1 MSPDARPRNL
11 AVAVAELLR
20 APPGIEAE
28 VAPETPRPAFPSV
41 DRADDE
47 DTVNAAAAP
56 ARLELV
62 EPAIL
67 MPLTTA
73 RRTGVRTRAGSTY
86 VPEGMLL
93 GGAPNYYVFGIE
105 PFVELPIGR
114 SAVASFT
121 VPVTGT
127 EGPGVSSWG
136 RLGNLTA
143 ALRYASG
150 EGLRVGVGAALSVNV
165 ADVPEAQAMSNLF
178 ELDRYRDATESL
190 RLQADALWR
199 SGKLYL
205 QGEVAVLVLVD
216 EHVSG
221 ALLRPGIS
229 AGISLSRVTFGAEYL
244 VLADPGNHYF
254 RVNDRVVQAL
264 IVGTRLKASATATL
278 GLSLYAALDQALNVG
293 SAGTFSTA
301 WTF

>member
-1 MSPDARPRNL
+1 
-11 AVAVAELLR
+11 V
-20 APPGIEAE
+20 
-28 VAPETPRPAFPSV
+28 
-41 DRADDE
+41 
-47 DTVNAAAAP
+47 P

-86 VPEGMLL
+86 VPDGMPL
-93 GGAPNYYVFGIE
+93 GAPNYYVFGIE
-105 PFVELPIGR
+105 PFVELPLGR
-114 SAVASFT
+114 STVASFT

-136 RLGNLTA
+136 RAGNLTA
-143 ALRYASG
+143 GLRYASG

-178 ELDRYRDATESL
+178 EIDRYRDATESL
-190 RLQADALWR
+190 RLQADGLWR

-205 QGEVAVLVLVD
+205 QGEIAVMVLAD
-216 EHVSG
+216 AHVFG
-221 ALLRPGIS
+221 TLLRPGL
-229 AGISLSRVTFGAEYL
+229 AGGVSLSRVTFGAEYL
-244 VLADPGNHYF
+244 LLADPGNHYF
-254 RVNDRVVQAL
+254 RFNSRVVQAL
-264 IVGTRLKASATATL
+264 IVGTRWKASGSATL
-278 GLSLYAALDQALNVG
+278 GLSLYLALDQAPNLG
-293 SAGTFSTA
+293 AAATFSTA

>member
-1 MSPDARPRNL
+1 MNALAAALLTSLASAPPPAEPAVRLVPFQCAGISDVELRPLLKVELRDRLIEETAPAAADFLLVSISCDGDTANIVSVPQAAGSPVRRQLRLATVSPDARPRNL
-11 AVAVAELLR
+11 AVAVAGAVAGAAWDR
-20 APPGIEAE
+20 RE

-47 DTVNAAAAP
+47 DPVNAAAAP

-86 VPEGMLL
+86 VPDGMLL

-114 SAVASFT
+114 SAVATFT

-143 ALRYASG
+143 ALRYASAKG
-150 EGLRVGVGAALSVNV
+150 
-165 ADVPEAQAMSNLF
+165 F
-178 ELDRYRDATESL
+178 
-190 RLQADALWR
+190 
-199 SGKLYL
+199 
-205 QGEVAVLVLVD
+205 
-216 EHVSG
+216 
-221 ALLRPGIS
+221 
-229 AGISLSRVTFGAEYL
+229 
-244 VLADPGNHYF
+244 
-254 RVNDRVVQAL
+254 
-264 IVGTRLKASATATL
+264 ASA
-278 GLSLYAALDQALNVG
+278 
-293 SAGTFSTA
+293 SAPP
-301 WTF
+301 